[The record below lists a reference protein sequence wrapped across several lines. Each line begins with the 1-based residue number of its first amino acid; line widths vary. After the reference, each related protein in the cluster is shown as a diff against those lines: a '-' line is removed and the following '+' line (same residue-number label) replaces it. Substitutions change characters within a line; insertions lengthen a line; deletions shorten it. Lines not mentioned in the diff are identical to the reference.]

1 MALTRY
7 NKRVNDPR
15 DSRAWR
21 ALRKTILARDQYI
34 CAYCGQDADTVD
46 HVHSIKNNPD
56 MAMNPENLV
65 SACRRCNS
73 MKGSRSEGVFL
84 ARKFTPPVFPANL
97 SPKTTSSVQAGPMSG
112 QPKPE
117 L

>member
-1 MALTRY
+1 MPKQKR
-7 NKRVNDPR
+7 RVNDPR

-21 ALRKTILARDQYI
+21 ALRKTILARDQYT

-46 HVHSIKNNPD
+46 HVISVKSNPE
-56 MAMNPENLV
+56 MAMSPENLV
-65 SACRRCNS
+65 SACKRCNS
-73 MKGSRSEGVFL
+73 MKGSRSEGLFL
-84 ARKFTPPVFPANL
+84 ARKFTPSVFPANL
-97 SPKTTSSVQAGPMSG
+97 SPTTTSSVQAGPMSG

>member
-1 MALTRY
+1 MPR
-7 NKRVNDPR
+7 DPR
-15 DSRAWR
+15 DSRQWR
-21 ALRKTILARDQYI
+21 ELRKRILARDGGV
-34 CAYCGQDADTVD
+34 CTYCGQDADTVD
-46 HVHSIKNNPD
+46 HILPVKNHPEL
-56 MAMNPENLV
+56 AMNPENLR

-73 MKGSRSEGVFL
+73 MKGSRSESVFL
-84 ARKFTPPVFPANL
+84 GRLFAPPVFPANL

>member
-1 MALTRY
+1 MSHVRR
-7 NKRVNDPR
+7 KSNDPR
-15 DSRAWR
+15 DTRAWR

-46 HVHSIKNNPD
+46 HVISIKSHPEL
-56 MAMNPENLV
+56 AMNAENLV

-73 MKGSRSEGVFL
+73 IKGSRSEGVFL
-84 ARKFTPPVFPANL
+84 AQKFTPPVSRGNL
-97 SPKTTSSVQAGPMSG
+97 SPSTTSSVQAGPMSG
-112 QPKPE
+112 QPKPK